1 MRTTAVA
8 ISIAFVLIAVASP
21 DARAQVSDG
30 VVKIGVLNDQ
40 SGPFA
45 DLAGPGSVI
54 AAKMAVEDFGG
65 KVKGKPIEIVV
76 GDHQNK
82 PDIGLNIARRWYDVD
97 KVDMVIDVLNSAVAL
112 AVQQVAL
119 QKNKILI
126 GTSIGATD
134 FSGKACNNNSLVW
147 TLDSFALSNSVARG
161 LVGEGLKSWYV
172 ISVDYSFGHA
182 LLADTSKGVKESGG
196 QLVGNVKHPL
206 GTADFSSFLL
216 QAQSSKAQVV
226 AFANA
231 GADFVTA
238 SKQAAEFGLNRS
250 GKRLVGL
257 VVYITDVHSL
267 GLQAAQG
274 LTFSGAFYWD
284 RTEEARTWSK
294 RFYSRFNRMPTQ
306 AQASVYSAIMH
317 YLKAIDAAD
326 TDETDPVLAKMKATP
341 VNDFF
346 AENARI
352 RADGTL
358 MHDMYLMQVKEPAE
372 SKGSWD
378 YYKVLKTI
386 PGDVAFRSVAESECP
401 LLRNQSN

>member
-1 MRTTAVA
+1 MKTIIAVL
-8 ISIAFVLIAVASP
+8 SIAFALNAFATV
-21 DARAQVSDG
+21 DAKAQYSDG
-30 VVKIGVLNDQ
+30 IVKIGVLNDQ

-45 DLAGPGSVI
+45 DLAGPGSVV

-65 KVKGKPIEIVV
+65 TVKGKPIEIIV

-82 PDIGLNIARRWYDVD
+82 PDVGSNIARRWYDVE

-112 AVQQVAL
+112 AVQQVAA

-134 FSGKACNNNSLVW
+134 FTGKSCTKTALVW
-147 TLDSFALSNSVARG
+147 TLDSFALSNSVSRG

-182 LLADTSKGVKESGG
+182 LLADTSRGVKESGG
-196 QLVGNVKHPL
+196 EVLGNVRHPL
-206 GTADFSSFLL
+206 GTSDFSSFLL

-231 GADFVTA
+231 GADFVT
-238 SKQAAEFGLNRS
+238 SIKQAAEFGLGQS
-250 GKRLVGL
+250 GKRIVGL

-267 GLQAAQG
+267 GLQAARG
-274 LTFSGAFYWD
+274 LTFSGSFYWD

-294 RFYSRFNRMPTQ
+294 RFFSKFNRMPTQ
-306 AQASVYSAIMH
+306 AQASVYSATMH
-317 YLKAIDAAD
+317 YLRAIEAAD
-326 TDETDPVLAKMKATP
+326 SDDTDQVLAKMRATP

-346 AENARI
+346 ASNARI
-352 RADGTL
+352 RGDGTL

-372 SKGSWD
+372 SKGPWD

-386 PGDVAFRSVAESECP
+386 PGDVAFRSGAESECP
-401 LLRNQSN
+401 LLRNSSN